1 MSLQRTVRT
10 RTSET
15 CMGEQINLRG
25 YQPRDNL
32 VKDENGDL
40 LADSYNILNSWKNY
54 FHKLL
59 SVDNISDVR
68 QMEVHMLNH

>member
-15 CMGEQINLRG
+15 CIEE
-25 YQPRDNL
+25 YSNL

-40 LADSYNILNSWKNY
+40 LADYSNNVNWWKSYISQLLNG
-54 FHKLL
+54 HH
-59 SVDNISDVR
+59 VSDLGR
-68 QMEVHMLNH
+68 